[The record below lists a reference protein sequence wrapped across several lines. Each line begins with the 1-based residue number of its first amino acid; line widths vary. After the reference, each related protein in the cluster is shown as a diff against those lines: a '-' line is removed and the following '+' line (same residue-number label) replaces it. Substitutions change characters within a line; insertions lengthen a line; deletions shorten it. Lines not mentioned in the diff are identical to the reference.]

1 MLPSSS
7 KGQNR
12 ISRSHDGSRFTR
24 LTTSVWVGL
33 LLLCVGVSGSE
44 TPEPRDEA
52 QRLLQ
57 TYFNALQ
64 TGNVAVLREV
74 LGGEFGDSQA
84 DLLQNPEYEL
94 ELVQSY
100 AGSDFDVIDVQI
112 LESGDVVATVDTWLD
127 ASEWIRNRLT
137 LSRPSASQR
146 LRIVHREVVP

>member
-1 MLPSSS
+1 M
-7 KGQNR
+7 
-12 ISRSHDGSRFTR
+12 
-24 LTTSVWVGL
+24 
-33 LLLCVGVSGSE
+33 SGSE